1 MNKDTI
7 VINMIKGSY
16 FYDSDEKL
24 YFLEKKYISKSF
36 ESVQIFVILIL
47 YIIVSNASNYFVMP
61 YIEDTIMYRFIVS
74 LGYILLFVILL
85 KIVLMF
91 TEKKEKIY
99 NIKCKVV
106 VDNREKRQLVFKLKK
121 IVVFWSVLTLIM
133 STLAIWMQFIFISG
147 EDLGVL
153 LDASMSIAAVI
164 VCLWSME
171 FNFIKF
177 YHCLL
182 KDVMTMTD

>member
-1 MNKDTI
+1 
-7 VINMIKGSY
+7 
-16 FYDSDEKL
+16 
-24 YFLEKKYISKSF
+24 
-36 ESVQIFVILIL
+36 
-47 YIIVSNASNYFVMP
+47 
-61 YIEDTIMYRFIVS
+61 
-74 LGYILLFVILL
+74 
-85 KIVLMF
+85 
-91 TEKKEKIY
+91 
-99 NIKCKVV
+99 
-106 VDNREKRQLVFKLKK
+106 
-121 IVVFWSVLTLIM
+121 M

-164 VCLWSME
+164 VCVWSME